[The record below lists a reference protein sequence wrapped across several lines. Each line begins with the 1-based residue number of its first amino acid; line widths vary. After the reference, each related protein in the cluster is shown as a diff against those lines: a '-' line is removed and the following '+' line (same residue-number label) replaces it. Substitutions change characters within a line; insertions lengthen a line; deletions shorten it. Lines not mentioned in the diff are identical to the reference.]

1 MSYFKKLN
9 LPLNPLR
16 DTASVIKTHLT
27 GGYNI
32 VMPQAV
38 LTDEIINIFRNLGL
52 RPKMVVLF
60 GRNDSDSSTDDRL
73 IHTDLMEDATCERG
87 WRKLVAGVNWEIEGS
102 INDFYWYDMSAVKE
116 CYPNDPYTPPKYQHL
131 NGIHYVERLKMGIP
145 EQAVL
150 LDHTVIDSPTLV
162 RTDIPHATLYKNKN
176 TTRVGISVRF
186 YEEDFDHSWD
196 GAVEKF
202 NSVIK

>member
-9 LPLNPLR
+9 LPPNPLR
-16 DTASVIKTHLT
+16 DTASVIKIHLT

-32 VMPQAV
+32 VMPRAV
-38 LTDEIINIFRNLGL
+38 LTDEIISIFHDLGL

-73 IHTDLMEDATCERG
+73 IHTDLMQDTGCEKG
-87 WRKLVAGVNWEIEGS
+87 WRKLAAGVNWEIEGS
-102 INDFYWYDMSAVKE
+102 VNNFYWYDMSAVKE
-116 CYPNDPYTPPKYQHL
+116 CYPNDLYTPLKFQHL

-145 EQAVL
+145 EEAVL

-162 RTDIPHATLYKNKN
+162 RTDIPHVTLYENKN
-176 TTRVGISVRF
+176 TTRVGVSVRF
-186 YEEDFDHSWD
+186 YEEDFGHSWD
-196 GAVEKF
+196 NAVEKF
-202 NSVIK
+202 NSVVR